1 MLPCGIGGYDYARSD
16 PRTLTPRPASS
27 DATLEPL
34 KMSEAPNK
42 AGQLFEYILTHHRGL
57 FATVIL
63 LPISC
68 VYSVF
73 VYLRN
78 HVLFRLRSAPA
89 RHEQRVQE
97 VIRQIKEWQQDGAR
111 QQLCTARSG
120 WQAMSEMVPKYKL
133 SRRNIRIGLYDILE
147 IDETRQTVKVEP
159 LASMGQISRSLIA
172 KGWILPVVPEL
183 DDLTV
188 GGLIMGF
195 GVETS
200 SHKYGLFQYIC
211 ESFDIVTAEGTLL
224 HCSATENSELFH
236 LIPWSHGTL
245 GFLVAAELKMIPA
258 KKYVRVEY
266 QPVFSLDEICTVF
279 DRECR
284 DTEGNAFVEALT
296 YSRDTGVIMTGNLT
310 DTPGADGPINPIGR
324 WYQPWF
330 YKHVEGLLE
339 RRQKTVEY
347 LPLRDYLHRHTRSY
361 FWAMEEIITFGNH
374 PLFRWLLGWA
384 LPPRIELLKY
394 TETETT
400 RRLREKHH
408 VVQDML
414 MPMAC
419 LKESLAYFDDHFDLY
434 PLWLSPMAVFDN
446 PQHLG
451 LIHPYRTPDGRI
463 DELYVDI
470 GAYGTPRKTGFDGR
484 TALPDLERF
493 VIEHQGYQALYAKT
507 LLSEE
512 DFRRMFD
519 HSAYDQLRASMP
531 YCQQAFG
538 QIYDKVSSR
547 GRISPV
553 EMRKLK
559 VKDTA
564 RAPQ

>member
-1 MLPCGIGGYDYARSD
+1 MNPEKNS
-16 PRTLTPRPASS
+16 
-27 DATLEPL
+27 
-34 KMSEAPNK
+34 
-42 AGQLFEYILTHHRGL
+42 AGQIFEYLLTHHRGL
-57 FATVIL
+57 FATVVL

-68 VYSVF
+68 VYSAY
-73 VYLRN
+73 VYVRN
-78 HVLFRLRSAPA
+78 HLLFRLRSAPA
-89 RHEQRVQE
+89 RHEQRVQD
-97 VIRQIKEWQQDGAR
+97 VIRQIEDWKQSGAHE
-111 QQLCTARSG
+111 QLCTARSG

-133 SRRNIRIGLYDILE
+133 SRRNIRIGLYDVLE
-147 IDETRQTVKVEP
+147 IDAERQTVRVEP
-159 LASMGQISRSLIA
+159 LASMGQVSRRLIA
-172 KGWILPVVPEL
+172 QGWILAVVPEL

-211 ESFDIVTAEGTLL
+211 ESFDIVTAEGKLL
-224 HCSATENSELFH
+224 HCSATENSELFR

-245 GFLVAAELKMIPA
+245 GFLVAAELKIIPA
-258 KKYVRVEY
+258 RKYVRVHY
-266 QPVFSLDEICTVF
+266 QPVTHLNALCEGF

-284 DTEGNAFVEALT
+284 NVTANEYVEALV
-296 YSRDTGVIMTGNLT
+296 YSRNTGVIMTGTLT
-310 DTPGADGPINPIGR
+310 DTPGNDGRINRIGR

-330 YKHVEGLLE
+330 YKHVEALL
-339 RRQKTVEY
+339 QAGQPVVEY
-347 LPLRDYLHRHTRSY
+347 VPLRDYLHRHTRSY
-361 FWAMEEIITFGNH
+361 FWAMEEIIPFGNH

-400 RRLREKHH
+400 RRLRERHH

-414 MPMAC
+414 MPMAW
-419 LKESLAYFDDHFDLY
+419 LRQSIEYFDDHFDLY
-434 PLWLSPMAVFDN
+434 PLWLSPMAIFDN

-451 LIHPYRTPDGRI
+451 LIHPYRTASGNA
-463 DELYVDI
+463 DEMYVDI
-470 GAYGTPRKTGFDGR
+470 GAYGTPKKPGFDGR
-484 TALPDLERF
+484 TALPLLERF
-493 VIEHQGYQALYAKT
+493 VIDHQGYQALYAKT

-519 HSAYDQLRASMP
+519 HSAYDRLRAALP

-559 VKDTA
+559 SSGA
-564 RAPQ
+564 EPRH